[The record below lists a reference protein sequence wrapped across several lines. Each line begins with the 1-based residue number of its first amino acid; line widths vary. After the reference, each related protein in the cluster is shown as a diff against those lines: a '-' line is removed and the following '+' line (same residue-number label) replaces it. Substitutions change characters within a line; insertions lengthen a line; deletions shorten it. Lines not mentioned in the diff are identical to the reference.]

1 MEQLAMT
8 SYVYKGR
15 FKMRLSLRRSQ
26 ETVTV
31 NIEERSLRLL
41 TVKGGKVQK
50 WGQVPLE
57 PGLVENGLVRDPVQ
71 VGLAL
76 ETLFGEQ
83 KAPKKGVTTSLTVIG
98 LGSTSQIFDLPKMRP
113 NLLEGAV
120 SREARRAMPVP
131 VEELYLSH
139 QVIGEKGD
147 MQQVYVL
154 GAPRDLVDAHITA
167 FQMAGIQLGAMDLK
181 PLALV
186 RAVNQR
192 NAVIADLENESF
204 HVVVVADAIPDITRS
219 AVLHREGLDPQ
230 QKARRLVE
238 EVIRTIDF
246 YNHSHPDKLLEPTI
260 PVFLTGEL
268 TGIPSVNKTIR
279 AETGYTIETPKPP
292 LAYPETLPLPQFM
305 VNIGLAL
312 KKEA

>member
-1 MEQLAMT
+1 
-8 SYVYKGR
+8 
-15 FKMRLSLRRSQ
+15 MRPGLRGSQ
-26 ETVTV
+26 ERVTV

-41 TVKGGKVQK
+41 TVKGRKVQK
-50 WGQVPLE
+50 WGQVPLK
-57 PGLVENGLVRDPVQ
+57 PGLVENGLVRDPAQ

-76 ETLFGEQ
+76 EALFQEHRV
-83 KAPKKGVTTSLTVIG
+83 PRKGIITSLTVIG
-98 LGSTSQIFDLPKMRP
+98 LGSTSHTFDLPRMKP
-113 NLLEGAV
+113 SLLVDAIG
-120 SREARRAMPVP
+120 REARRAMPVP

-167 FQMAGIQLGAMDLK
+167 FQMAGLQLKAMDLK

-192 NAVIADLENESF
+192 NAVIADLENDSF

-219 AVLHREGLDPQ
+219 AVLHREVLDPQ

-246 YNHSHPDKLLEPTI
+246 YNHSHPDKLLDPSV

-268 TGIPSVNKTIR
+268 TGIPSVYETIQ
-279 AETGYTIETPKPP
+279 AEMGYTIETPTPP
-292 LAYPETLPLPQFM
+292 LEYAATLPLPQFM

>member
-1 MEQLAMT
+1 
-8 SYVYKGR
+8 
-15 FKMRLSLRRSQ
+15 MRLSLRSQ

-31 NIEERSLRLL
+31 SVEERSLRLL
-41 TVKGGKVQK
+41 TVKGGRVQK
-50 WGQVPLE
+50 WGHVPLE
-57 PGLVENGLVRDPVQ
+57 PGLVENGLIRDPGQ

-76 ETLFGEQ
+76 GALFEEQ
-83 KAPKKGVTTSLTVIG
+83 EASRREVITSLTVIG
-98 LGSTSQIFDLPKMRP
+98 LGSTSTILDLSKMKP
-113 NLLEGAV
+113 SQLEGAIG
-120 SREARRAMPVP
+120 REAKRVMPVP

-139 QVIGEKGD
+139 QIIGERGD

-154 GAPRDLVDAHITA
+154 GAPRDLVDAHVSA
-167 FQMAGIQLGAMDLK
+167 FQMAGIRLKAMDLK
-181 PLALV
+181 PFALV

-204 HVVVVADAIPDITRS
+204 HVIVVRDAIPNVMRG
-219 AVLHREGLDPQ
+219 AVLHNEGLDLQ

-246 YNHSHPDKLLEPTI
+246 YNHSHPDRPLEPSV

-268 TGIPSVNKTIR
+268 IAVPSVNKTIQ
-279 AETGYTIETPKPP
+279 AEMVYTVEMPRPP
-292 LAYPETLPLPQFM
+292 IAYTEALPLSQFM

>member
-1 MEQLAMT
+1 M
-8 SYVYKGR
+8 K
-15 FKMRLSLRRSQ
+15 LSLRSSSK

-41 TVKGGKVQK
+41 IAKGGEVQK

-57 PGLVENGLVRDPVQ
+57 PGLVENGLVRDPAQ

-76 ETLFGEQ
+76 GALFREHE
-83 KAPKKGVTTSLTVIG
+83 ASKKGVVTSLTVIG

-113 NLLEGAV
+113 DLLANAV
-120 SREARRAMPVP
+120 AREAKRAMPVP
-131 VEELYLSH
+131 VDELYLSY
-139 QVIGEKGD
+139 QVISEKED

-167 FQMAGIQLGAMDLK
+167 FQMAEIQIKAMDLK

-186 RAVNQR
+186 RAINQR

-204 HVVVVADAIPDITRS
+204 HVVVVGDGIPDITRS
-219 AVLHREGLDPQ
+219 AVLHREALDPQ

-246 YNHSHPDKLLEPTI
+246 YNHSHPDNLLEPSV

-268 TGIPSVNKTIR
+268 TGIPTVCEIVQ
-279 AETGYTIETPKPP
+279 AEMGYAIETPAPP
-292 LAYPETLPLPQFM
+292 LVYPETLPLSQFM

-312 KKEA
+312 KKER

>member
-1 MEQLAMT
+1 M
-8 SYVYKGR
+8 K
-15 FKMRLSLRRSQ
+15 LSLRSSR
-26 ETVTV
+26 EVVTV

-41 TVKGGKVQK
+41 TVKGGEVQK

-57 PGLVENGLVRDPVQ
+57 PGLVENGLVRDPAQ

-76 ETLFGEQ
+76 EALFREH
-83 KAPKKGVTTSLTVIG
+83 KVPKKGVITSLTVIG

-113 NLLEGAV
+113 HLLADAIG
-120 SREARRAMPVP
+120 REARRAMPVP
-131 VEELYLSH
+131 VDELYLSY

-154 GAPRDLVDAHITA
+154 GAPRDLVNAHITA
-167 FQMAGIQLGAMDLK
+167 FQMAGIQLKAMDLK

-186 RAVNQR
+186 RVVNRR
-192 NAVIADLENESF
+192 NAVIADLENENF
-204 HVVVVADAIPDITRS
+204 HVVVVGDGIPDITRS
-219 AVLHREGLDPQ
+219 AVLHREALDPQ

-246 YNHSHPDKLLEPTI
+246 YNHSHPDKLLEPSV

-268 TGIPSVNKTIR
+268 TGIPSVNETIQ
-279 AETGYTIETPKPP
+279 AEMGYTIETPRPL
-292 LAYPETLPLPQFM
+292 LAYPEALPLSRFM

>member
-1 MEQLAMT
+1 
-8 SYVYKGR
+8 
-15 FKMRLSLRRSQ
+15 MRLSLRGSQ

-41 TVKGGKVQK
+41 TVKGRKVQK

-57 PGLVENGLVRDPVQ
+57 PGLVENGLVRDPAQ

-76 ETLFGEQ
+76 EALFREQ
-83 KAPKKGVTTSLTVIG
+83 KVRKKGVITSLTVIG
-98 LGSTSQIFDLPKMRP
+98 LGSTSQVFDLPKMKP
-113 NLLEGAV
+113 NLLADAIG
-120 SREARRAMPVP
+120 REARRAMPVP
-131 VEELYLSH
+131 VDELYLSH
-139 QVIGEKGD
+139 QVVGEKGN

-167 FQMAGIQLGAMDLK
+167 FQMAGIQLKAMDLK
-181 PLALV
+181 PLALI
-186 RAVNQR
+186 RAINQSD
-192 NAVIADLENESF
+192 AVIADLENESF
-204 HVVVVADAIPDITRS
+204 YIILVRDAVPDITRS
-219 AVLHREGLDPQ
+219 AVLHREGLDLQ

-246 YNHSHPDKLLEPTI
+246 YNHSHPDKLLEPTV

-268 TGIPSVNKTIR
+268 TGIPSLNETIR
-279 AETGYTIETPKPP
+279 AEMGYTIEVPRPP
-292 LAYPETLPLPQFM
+292 LAYPEALPLSQFM

>member
-1 MEQLAMT
+1 
-8 SYVYKGR
+8 
-15 FKMRLSLRRSQ
+15 MRLSLRGTQ

-31 NIEERSLRLL
+31 NIEERCLRLL
-41 TVKGGKVQK
+41 TVKGRKVQK

-57 PGLVENGLVRDPVQ
+57 PGLVENGLVRDPAQ

-76 ETLFGEQ
+76 EALFREQ
-83 KAPKKGVTTSLTVIG
+83 KVRKKGVITSLTVIG
-98 LGSTSQIFDLPKMRP
+98 LGSTSQVFDLPKMKP
-113 NLLEGAV
+113 NLLADAIG
-120 SREARRAMPVP
+120 REARRAMPVP
-131 VEELYLSH
+131 VDELYLSH
-139 QVIGEKGD
+139 QVVGEKGN

-167 FQMAGIQLGAMDLK
+167 FQMAGIQLKAMDLK
-181 PLALV
+181 PLALI
-186 RAVNQR
+186 RAINQSD
-192 NAVIADLENESF
+192 AVIADLENESF
-204 HVVVVADAIPDITRS
+204 YIILVRDAVPDITRS
-219 AVLHREGLDPQ
+219 AILHREGLDLQ

-246 YNHSHPDKLLEPTI
+246 YNHSHPDKLLEPTV

-268 TGIPSVNKTIR
+268 TGIPSLNETIR
-279 AETGYTIETPKPP
+279 AEMGYTIEVPRPP
-292 LAYPETLPLPQFM
+292 LAYPEALPLSQFM

>member
-1 MEQLAMT
+1 M
-8 SYVYKGR
+8 K
-15 FKMRLSLRRSQ
+15 LSLRGSE

-41 TVKGGKVQK
+41 TAKGGKVQK
-50 WGQVPLE
+50 WGQVPLN
-57 PGLVENGLVRDPVQ
+57 PGLVENGLIRDPAQ

-76 ETLFGEQ
+76 EMLFGEH
-83 KAPKKGVTTSLTVIG
+83 KAPKKDVVTSLTVIG
-98 LGSTSQIFDLPKMRP
+98 LGSTSQVLDLPRMKP
-113 NLLEGAV
+113 NLLADAV
-120 SREARRAMPVP
+120 SREARRVMPVP
-131 VEELYLSH
+131 VEELYLSY
-139 QVIGEKGD
+139 QVIGERGD

-154 GAPRDLVDAHITA
+154 GAPRDLVDAHVSA
-167 FQMAGIQLGAMDLK
+167 FQMVGVQLKAIDLK

-204 HVVVVADAIPDITRS
+204 HVVVVADAVPDITRS

-246 YNHSHPDKLLEPTI
+246 YNHSHPDKLLESTV
-260 PVFLTGEL
+260 PVILTGEL
-268 TGIPSVNKTIR
+268 TGIPSVYETIQ
-279 AETGYTIETPKPP
+279 AEMGYTIETPKPP
-292 LAYPETLPLPQFM
+292 LECPETLPLPQFM

-312 KKEA
+312 KGGLSG

>member
-1 MEQLAMT
+1 MKL
-8 SYVYKGR
+8 G
-15 FKMRLSLRRSQ
+15 LRSSQ

-41 TVKGGKVQK
+41 TVKGGEVQK

-57 PGLVENGLVRDPVQ
+57 PGLVENGLVRDPAK

-76 ETLFGEQ
+76 EALFREH
-83 KAPKKGVTTSLTVIG
+83 KASKKGVITSLTVIG

-113 NLLEGAV
+113 SLLADAIA
-120 SREARRAMPVP
+120 REAKRAMPVP
-131 VEELYLSH
+131 VDELYLSY
-139 QVIGEKGD
+139 QVIGEKED

-167 FQMAGIQLGAMDLK
+167 FQMAEIQIKAMDLK

-186 RAVNQR
+186 RAINQR

-204 HVVVVADAIPDITRS
+204 HVVVVGDGIPDITRS
-219 AVLHREGLDPQ
+219 AVLHREALDPQ

-246 YNHSHPDKLLEPTI
+246 YNHSHPDTLLEPSV

-268 TGIPSVNKTIR
+268 TGMPTVNETIQ
-279 AETGYTIETPKPP
+279 AEIGYTVETPTPP
-292 LAYPETLPLPQFM
+292 LAYPGSLPLPQFM

>member
-1 MEQLAMT
+1 
-8 SYVYKGR
+8 
-15 FKMRLSLRRSQ
+15 MRVSLRSQ

-31 NIEERSLRLL
+31 SVEERSLRLL
-41 TVKGGKVQK
+41 TVKGGRVQK
-50 WGQVPLE
+50 WGHVPLE
-57 PGLVENGLVRDPVQ
+57 PGLVENGLIRDPGQ

-76 ETLFGEQ
+76 GALFEEQ
-83 KAPKKGVTTSLTVIG
+83 EASRREVITSLTVIG
-98 LGSTSQIFDLPKMRP
+98 LGSTSTILDLPKMKP
-113 NLLEGAV
+113 SQLEGAIG
-120 SREARRAMPVP
+120 REAKRAMAVP

-139 QVIGEKGD
+139 QVIGERGD

-154 GAPRDLVDAHITA
+154 GAPRDLVDAHVSA
-167 FQMAGIQLGAMDLK
+167 FQMAGIRLKAMDLK
-181 PLALV
+181 PFALV

-204 HVVVVADAIPDITRS
+204 HVIVVRDAIPNVMRG
-219 AVLHREGLDPQ
+219 AVLHNEGLDLQ

-246 YNHSHPDKLLEPTI
+246 YNHSHPDRPLEPSV

-268 TGIPSVNKTIR
+268 IAVPSVNKTIQ
-279 AETGYTIETPKPP
+279 AEMVYTVEMPRPP
-292 LAYPETLPLPQFM
+292 IAYTEALPLSQFM

>member
-1 MEQLAMT
+1 MGQLALT
-8 SYVYKGR
+8 SHVYKGR
-15 FKMRLSLRRSQ
+15 FNMRLSLRSSQ

-41 TVKGGKVQK
+41 TVKGGEVQK
-50 WGQVPLE
+50 WGQVPLGA
-57 PGLVENGLVRDPVQ
+57 GLVENGLIRDPAQ

-76 ETLFGEQ
+76 DTLFGEQ
-83 KAPKKGVTTSLTVIG
+83 KAPKKGVITSLTVIG
-98 LGSTSQIFDLPKMRP
+98 LGSTSQILDLPKMRP
-113 NLLEGAV
+113 NLLANAV

-139 QVIGEKGD
+139 QVIGEEGD

-192 NAVIADLENESF
+192 NAVIADLEDESF
-204 HVVVVADAIPDITRS
+204 HVIVVRDAIPDITRS
-219 AVLHREGLDPQ
+219 AVLHREALDPQ
-230 QKARRLVE
+230 QKARRLLE
-238 EVIRTIDF
+238 EIIRTIDF
-246 YNHSHPDKLLEPTI
+246 YNHSHPDQLLDSSV

-268 TGIPSVNKTIR
+268 TSIPSVKEIIK
-279 AETGYTIETPKPP
+279 AEMGYPIEMPKPP
-292 LAYPETLPLPQFM
+292 LAYSEDLPLPRFM

>member
-1 MEQLAMT
+1 
-8 SYVYKGR
+8 
-15 FKMRLSLRRSQ
+15 MRLGLRSTQ

-41 TVKGGKVQK
+41 TVKEGEVRK

-57 PGLVENGLVRDPVQ
+57 PGLVENGLVRDPAR

-76 ETLFGEQ
+76 ETLFGEH
-83 KAPKKGVTTSLTVIG
+83 KVPRKGVITSLTVIG
-98 LGSTSQIFDLPKMRP
+98 LGSTSHIFDLPRMKP
-113 NLLEGAV
+113 TLLEGAV
-120 SREARRAMPVP
+120 SREARRVMPVP
-131 VEELYLSH
+131 VDELYLSY
-139 QVIGEKGD
+139 QVIGETD
-147 MQQVYVL
+147 NMQQVYVL

-167 FQMAGIQLGAMDLK
+167 FQMAGIQLQAMDLK

-246 YNHSHPDKLLEPTI
+246 YNHSHPDRLLEPTV

-268 TGIPSVNKTIR
+268 TGIPSVNETIR
-279 AETGYTIETPKPP
+279 AEMGYTIEVPRPP
-292 LAYPETLPLPQFM
+292 LAYPEALPLPQFM

-312 KKEA
+312 KKGA

>member
-1 MEQLAMT
+1 M
-8 SYVYKGR
+8 K
-15 FKMRLSLRRSQ
+15 LSLRSSP

-41 TVKGGKVQK
+41 TAKGQKVQK

-57 PGLVENGLVRDPVQ
+57 PGLVENGLVRDPAQ

-76 ETLFGEQ
+76 ETLFREH
-83 KAPKKGVTTSLTVIG
+83 KAPKKGVITSLTVIG
-98 LGSTSQIFDLPKMRP
+98 LGSTSQIFDLPKMNP
-113 NLLEGAV
+113 SLLADAIG
-120 SREARRAMPVP
+120 REARRTMPVP
-131 VEELYLSH
+131 VDELYLSY
-139 QVIGEKGD
+139 QVIGKKDD

-167 FQMAGIQLGAMDLK
+167 FQIADIQLGAMDLK

-204 HVVVVADAIPDITRS
+204 HVVVVGDGIPDITRS
-219 AVLHREGLDPQ
+219 AVLHREALAPQ

-246 YNHSHPDKLLEPTI
+246 YNHSHPDKLLEPSV

-268 TGIPSVNKTIR
+268 TGIPSVNETIR
-279 AETGYTIETPKPP
+279 AEMGYTIEMPTPP
-292 LAYPETLPLPQFM
+292 LEYPETLPLHQFM

>member
-1 MEQLAMT
+1 
-8 SYVYKGR
+8 
-15 FKMRLSLRRSQ
+15 MRLGLRSSSQ

-41 TVKGGKVQK
+41 TVKGGQVQK
-50 WGQVPLE
+50 WGQVPLK
-57 PGLVENGLVRDPVQ
+57 PRLVENGLIRDPEQ
-71 VGLAL
+71 VGLAI
-76 ETLFGEQ
+76 ESLFREQ
-83 KAPKKGVTTSLTVIG
+83 KAPKKGVVTSLTVIG
-98 LGSTSQIFDLPKMRP
+98 LGSTSHIFDLPKMRP
-113 NLLEGAV
+113 GLLEDAV
-120 SREARRAMPVP
+120 SREARRVMPVP

-139 QVIGEKGD
+139 QVIGETGD

-154 GAPRDLVDAHITA
+154 GAPRDLVDAHINT
-167 FQMAGIQLGAMDLK
+167 FQMAGVQLKSMDLK

-204 HVVVVADAIPDITRS
+204 HVAVVADAIPDITRS
-219 AVLHREGLDPQ
+219 AVLHREGLEPQ

-246 YNHSHPDKLLEPTI
+246 YNHSHPDKLLEPSV

-268 TGIPSVNKTIR
+268 TGVPSVRETIQ
-279 AETGYTIETPKPP
+279 AEMGYTIETPKPP
-292 LAYPETLPLPQFM
+292 LECPETLPLPQFM

-312 KKEA
+312 KEGA

>member
-1 MEQLAMT
+1 MN
-8 SYVYKGR
+8 
-15 FKMRLSLRRSQ
+15 LSFRRSQ

-41 TVKGGKVQK
+41 TVKGGEVQK
-50 WGQVPLE
+50 WGQVALE
-57 PGLVENGLVRDPVQ
+57 PGLIENGLIRDPAQ
-71 VGLAL
+71 VSLAIDS
-76 ETLFGEQ
+76 LFREQ
-83 KAPKKGVTTSLTVIG
+83 KAPKKGVITSLTVIG

-113 NLLEGAV
+113 NQLEEAINH
-120 SREARRAMPVP
+120 EARRAMPVP

-139 QVIGEKGD
+139 QVIGEEDD

-154 GAPRDLVDAHITA
+154 GAPRDLVDAHIDA
-167 FQMAGIQLGAMDLK
+167 LQMAGIQLKAIDLK

-186 RAVNQR
+186 RAVQQA
-192 NAVIADLENESF
+192 NAVIADLESESF
-204 HVVVVADAIPDITRS
+204 HVIVVADAIPDITRS
-219 AVLHREGLDPQ
+219 AVLHKEGLDPQ
-230 QKARRLVE
+230 EKARRLVQ

-246 YNHSHPDKLLEPTI
+246 YNHSHPDKLLEPSV

-268 TGIPSVNKTIR
+268 TSIPSVYETIE
-279 AETGYTIETPKPP
+279 AEIGYTIKTPKPA
-292 LAYPETLPLPQFM
+292 LACPEALPLPQFM

>member
-1 MEQLAMT
+1 
-8 SYVYKGR
+8 
-15 FKMRLSLRRSQ
+15 MRLSLRSSQ

-41 TVKGGKVQK
+41 TAKGGEVQK
-50 WGQVPLE
+50 WGQAPLA

-71 VGLAL
+71 VGLAI
-76 ETLFGEQ
+76 EALFVEH
-83 KAPKKGVTTSLTVIG
+83 KVPRKGVITSLTVIG
-98 LGSTSQIFDLPKMRP
+98 LGSTSQIFDLPRMRP
-113 NLLEGAV
+113 NLLVDAV

-131 VEELYLSH
+131 VDELYLSH
-139 QVIGEKGD
+139 QVIGEKED

-167 FQMAGIQLGAMDLK
+167 FQMAGIQLKAMDLK

-192 NAVIADLENESF
+192 DAVIADLENESF
-204 HVVVVADAIPDITRS
+204 HVIVVAEAVPDITRS

-246 YNHSHPDKLLEPTI
+246 YNHSHPDRLLEPTV

-268 TGIPSVNKTIR
+268 TGIPSVNETIR
-279 AETGYTIETPKPP
+279 AEMGYTIETPEPP
-292 LAYPETLPLPQFM
+292 LACPEALSVPQFM

-312 KKEA
+312 KREV

>member
-1 MEQLAMT
+1 M
-8 SYVYKGR
+8 K
-15 FKMRLSLRRSQ
+15 LSLRSSQ

-41 TVKGGKVQK
+41 TVKGGEVQK

-57 PGLVENGLVRDPVQ
+57 PGLVENGLVRDPAR

-76 ETLFGEQ
+76 EALFREH
-83 KAPKKGVTTSLTVIG
+83 KASKKGVITSLTVIG

-113 NLLEGAV
+113 GLLANAIA
-120 SREARRAMPVP
+120 REAKRAMPVP
-131 VEELYLSH
+131 VDELYLSY

-167 FQMAGIQLGAMDLK
+167 FQMAEIQIKAMDLK

-186 RAVNQR
+186 RAINQK

-204 HVVVVADAIPDITRS
+204 HVVVVGDAVPDITRS

-246 YNHSHPDKLLEPTI
+246 YNHSHPDKLLEPSV

-268 TGIPSVNKTIR
+268 TGIPSVYETIQ
-279 AETGYTIETPKPP
+279 AEMGYTIEMPTPP
-292 LAYPETLPLPQFM
+292 LVYPETLPLSQFM

-312 KKEA
+312 KKED

>member
-1 MEQLAMT
+1 
-8 SYVYKGR
+8 
-15 FKMRLSLRRSQ
+15 MRLSLRKSQ

-41 TVKGGKVQK
+41 TVKGGEVQK
-50 WGQVPLE
+50 WGQLPLD
-57 PGLVENGLVRDPVQ
+57 PGLIENGLVRDPAR

-76 ETLFGEQ
+76 EALFGEQ
-83 KAPKKGVTTSLTVIG
+83 KAPRKGVITSLTVIG
-98 LGSTSQIFDLPKMRP
+98 LGSTSRIFELPKMSP
-113 NLLEGAV
+113 KLLADAIG
-120 SREARRAMPVP
+120 REARRAMPVP
-131 VEELYLSH
+131 VDELYLSY
-139 QVIGEKGD
+139 QVIGDKGD
-147 MQQVYVL
+147 MQQVYVM
-154 GAPRDLVDAHITA
+154 GAPRDLVDAHISA
-167 FQMAGIQLGAMDLK
+167 FQIAGIQLEAMDLK

-186 RAVNQR
+186 RAINR
-192 NAVIADLENESF
+192 KNAVIADLENESF
-204 HVVVVADAIPDITRS
+204 HVTVVGDAIPDITRS

-246 YNHSHPDKLLEPTI
+246 YNHSHPDRLLEPSV

-268 TGIPSVNKTIR
+268 TGTPSVYETIR
-279 AETGYTIETPKPP
+279 TEMGSTIETARPP
-292 LAYPETLPLPQFM
+292 LAYPEALPLSQFM

>member
-1 MEQLAMT
+1 M
-8 SYVYKGR
+8 K
-15 FKMRLSLRRSQ
+15 LSLRSSQ

-41 TVKGGKVQK
+41 TVKGRRVQK

-57 PGLVENGLVRDPVQ
+57 PGLVENGLVRDPAQ

-76 ETLFGEQ
+76 ETLFREH
-83 KAPKKGVTTSLTVIG
+83 KAPKKGVITSLTVIG
-98 LGSTSQIFDLPKMRP
+98 LGSTSQIFDLPKMNP
-113 NLLEGAV
+113 NLLADAIG
-120 SREARRAMPVP
+120 REARRTMPVP
-131 VEELYLSH
+131 VDELYLSY
-139 QVIGEKGD
+139 QVIGKKDD

-154 GAPRDLVDAHITA
+154 GAPRDLVGAHITA
-167 FQMAGIQLGAMDLK
+167 FQIAGIQLGAMDLK

-204 HVVVVADAIPDITRS
+204 HVVVVGDGIPDITRS
-219 AVLHREGLDPQ
+219 AVLHREALDPQ

-246 YNHSHPDKLLEPTI
+246 YNHSHPDKLLEPSV

-268 TGIPSVNKTIR
+268 TGIPSVSETIR
-279 AETGYTIETPKPP
+279 AEMGYNIEMPKLP
-292 LAYPETLPLPQFM
+292 LEYPETLPLPQFM

-312 KKEA
+312 KKKA

>member
-1 MEQLAMT
+1 
-8 SYVYKGR
+8 
-15 FKMRLSLRRSQ
+15 MRLSLRSQ

-31 NIEERSLRLL
+31 SVEERSLRLL
-41 TVKGGKVQK
+41 TVKGGRVQK
-50 WGQVPLE
+50 WGHVSLE
-57 PGLVENGLVRDPVQ
+57 PGLVENGLIRDPAQ
-71 VGLAL
+71 VGLAI
-76 ETLFGEQ
+76 EALFGEQ
-83 KAPKKGVTTSLTVIG
+83 EAPKRGVITSLTVVG
-98 LGSTSQIFDLPKMRP
+98 LGSTSHILDLPKMKP
-113 NLLEGAV
+113 SLLEGAIG
-120 SREARRAMPVP
+120 REAKRVMPVP

-139 QVIGEKGD
+139 QIIGERGD

-154 GAPRDLVDAHITA
+154 GAPRDLVDAHISA
-167 FQMAGIQLGAMDLK
+167 LQIAGIRLKAMDLK

-204 HVVVVADAIPDITRS
+204 HVIVVRDAIPDITRS
-219 AVLHREGLDPQ
+219 AALRREGLDLQ

-246 YNHSHPDKLLEPTI
+246 YNERHSDRPLDPSA

-268 TGIPSVNKTIR
+268 TAVPSVNKIIQ
-279 AETGYTIETPKPP
+279 AEMGYTVEVPKPP
-292 LAYPETLPLPQFM
+292 LAYPEALPLSQFM

>member
-1 MEQLAMT
+1 
-8 SYVYKGR
+8 
-15 FKMRLSLRRSQ
+15 MRLSLRGSQ

-31 NIEERSLRLL
+31 NIEKRSLRLL
-41 TVKGGKVQK
+41 TVKAGEVQK
-50 WGQVPLE
+50 WGEVPLE
-57 PGLVENGLVRDPVQ
+57 PGLVENGLVRDPAQ

-76 ETLFGEQ
+76 ETLFREQ
-83 KAPKKGVTTSLTVIG
+83 KVRKKGVITSLTVIG
-98 LGSTSQIFDLPKMRP
+98 LGSTSQILDLPKMNP
-113 NLLEGAV
+113 NLLADAV
-120 SREARRAMPVP
+120 AREARRAMPVP
-131 VEELYLSH
+131 VDELYLSH
-139 QVIGEKGD
+139 QVIGEKGN

-167 FQMAGIQLGAMDLK
+167 FQMAGIQLKAMDLK

-186 RAVNQR
+186 RAINQSD
-192 NAVIADLENESF
+192 AVIADLENESF
-204 HVVVVADAIPDITRS
+204 YIILVKDAVPDITRS

-246 YNHSHPDKLLEPTI
+246 YNHSHPDKLLEPTV

-268 TGIPSVNKTIR
+268 TGMPSVNETIR
-279 AETGYTIETPKPP
+279 AETGYTVEMPSPP
-292 LAYPETLPLPQFM
+292 LAYPEALPLPQFM